1 MPLIRNGCLK
11 VTVSRRDLVKLT
23 TSKLAQAPADSM
35 KIEPLSRA
43 FASYCCKSS
52 VRNPAK
58 TEVHPAR
65 EANTGR
71 VRLLAP
77 NSHDFL
83 FQIDV
88 RARRPSIGYA
98 GSL

>member
-1 MPLIRNGCLK
+1 MPESYRFAP
-11 VTVSRRDLVKLT
+11 RPR
-23 TSKLAQAPADSM
+23 QAHHLEIGAGSADSM

-58 TEVHPAR
+58 TAVHPAR